1 MDNYVNLDLSK
12 DLTCLAGF
20 LLGKKVYEY
29 QVYGKIDIHKPFTI
43 VFPQHIELIT
53 SSFVEGLFSKP
64 LEIIG
69 FEKLKENIN
78 IKTSSEKLT
87 QDVLGKLLNNT

>member
-1 MDNYVNLDLSK
+1 MDFSK

-20 LLGKKVYEY
+20 LLGEKVYEY
-29 QVYGKIDIHKPFTI
+29 QVDGKIDVHKPFTI
-43 VFPQHIELIT
+43 VFPLHIELIT

-64 LEIIG
+64 LETVG
-69 FEKLKENIN
+69 FEVLKENIN

-87 QDVLGKLLNNT
+87 QDVLDNFINI